1 MQLTVYSIEVVE
13 ITNEICSLA
22 GHLSSPSSTG
32 SSETNSV
39 SLDIGCSTPT
49 QSGQATAT
57 EKATKNPNVG
67 NKLNAGGVI
76 VCFAGLVFVAI
87 AP

>member
-22 GHLSSPSSTG
+22 GHPSSPSSTG

-39 SLDIGCSTPT
+39 SLDIGYPT

-67 NKLNAGGVI
+67 NKLNAGGVM